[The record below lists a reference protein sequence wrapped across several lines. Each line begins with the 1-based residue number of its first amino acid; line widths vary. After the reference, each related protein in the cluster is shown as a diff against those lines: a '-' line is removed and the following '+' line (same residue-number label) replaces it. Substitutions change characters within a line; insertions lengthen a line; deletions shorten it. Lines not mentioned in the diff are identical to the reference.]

1 VRLQRRQMFLLY
13 TLPVEVLVVQELR
26 LDEDGDGRKDG
37 QRDGER
43 QVDGHAVLPAVFE
56 NLKNQKLE
64 FTLRDEELDQKLG

>member
-1 VRLQRRQMFLLY
+1 MFLLY

-56 NLKNQKLE
+56 NLKN
-64 FTLRDEELDQKLG
+64 